1 MQQSPDSLKAPR
13 TTKKQC
19 RRDEAPPDT
28 GQQNPLPHFS
38 MDCDSASPPQPS
50 PVGHQTPPAAV
61 VPASSNK
68 ESIDPSSLKNLNVA
82 PSRVNDISG
91 TNTKSFILVSIATP
105 TANLPKQTAISMS
118 VEDYLHIPVTVLSHG
133 QPNARAS
140 YHSKSGTLGKLSM
153 AKKPSQ
159 SHPPT
164 DSQVVA
170 TDSTE
175 VIIAKEHHA
184 DSRSD
189 MVE

>member
-1 MQQSPDSLKAPR
+1 MLETIGSRIDSVVKINFQTDNERHGRFAR
-13 TTKKQC
+13 MVVK
-19 RRDEAPPDT
+19 
-28 GQQNPLPHFS
+28 
-38 MDCDSASPPQPS
+38 PS